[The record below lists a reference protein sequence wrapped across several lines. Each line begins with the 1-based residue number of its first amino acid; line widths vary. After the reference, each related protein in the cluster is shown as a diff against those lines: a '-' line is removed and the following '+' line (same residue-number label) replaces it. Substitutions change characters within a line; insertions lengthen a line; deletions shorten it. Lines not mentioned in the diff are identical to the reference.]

1 MYIFRG
7 AEAMELNKLPLNLI
21 PIASERVFM
30 RQDQDQRQIFPT
42 LKMFFFHFHFLQV
55 RLQRAPEG
63 WKDHQQREDRGGLAQ
78 YHLLLGEWRQV

>member
-1 MYIFRG
+1 
-7 AEAMELNKLPLNLI
+7 MELNKLPLNLI

-42 LKMFFFHFHFLQV
+42 LMTVFHFHFYFPQV
-55 RLQRAPEG
+55 RLQRAPKG
-63 WKDHQQREDRGGLAQ
+63 RKDHQQREDRGGLAQ